1 MFLGLFMAIFGLYLI
16 KDKWLSTIG
25 VILFILGAVIFIL
38 SFVDLIFDCLTPSG
52 INRIEMDVNKLERA
66 NILAKS
72 LIPKVD
78 ELLNMSSHS
87 RNIAHSIYGL
97 SECDEEFK
105 TKFKQLLNETKQ
117 RFQKEFDEL

>member
-1 MFLGLFMAIFGLYLI
+1 
-16 KDKWLSTIG
+16 
-25 VILFILGAVIFIL
+25 
-38 SFVDLIFDCLTPSG
+38 
-52 INRIEMDVNKLERA
+52 MDINKLERA

-78 ELLNMSSHS
+78 ELLNMSSKS
-87 RNIAHSIYGL
+87 NNGRLADAVWGL

-117 RFQKEFDEL
+117 KYQKEFDEL

>member
-1 MFLGLFMAIFGLYLI
+1 MNI
-16 KDKWLSTIG
+16 D
-25 VILFILGAVIFIL
+25 
-38 SFVDLIFDCLTPSG
+38 
-52 INRIEMDVNKLERA
+52 KLERA

-78 ELLNMSSHS
+78 ELLNMSSHQC
-87 RNIAHSIYGL
+87 NGKLADAIYGL

-105 TKFKQLLNETKQ
+105 IKFNQILNETKQ

>member
-1 MFLGLFMAIFGLYLI
+1 MNI
-16 KDKWLSTIG
+16 D
-25 VILFILGAVIFIL
+25 
-38 SFVDLIFDCLTPSG
+38 
-52 INRIEMDVNKLERA
+52 KLERA

-78 ELLNMSSHS
+78 ELLNMSSKS
-87 RNIAHSIYGL
+87 NSCRLADAIWGL
-97 SECDEEFK
+97 SQHDRDFE

>member
-1 MFLGLFMAIFGLYLI
+1 MNI
-16 KDKWLSTIG
+16 D
-25 VILFILGAVIFIL
+25 
-38 SFVDLIFDCLTPSG
+38 
-52 INRIEMDVNKLERA
+52 KLERA

-78 ELLNMSSHS
+78 ELLNMSSKSHCS
-87 RNIAHSIYGL
+87 KLADSIWGL

-117 RFQKEFDEL
+117 RLQKEFDEL

>member
-1 MFLGLFMAIFGLYLI
+1 
-16 KDKWLSTIG
+16 
-25 VILFILGAVIFIL
+25 
-38 SFVDLIFDCLTPSG
+38 
-52 INRIEMDVNKLERA
+52 MDINKLERA

-78 ELLNMSSHS
+78 ELLTMSSNS
-87 RNIAHSIYGL
+87 YNSKLADAIWGL
-97 SECDEEFK
+97 YQLDKEFE